1 MSPTKRLKNL
11 GLAKEYAWVN
21 VTSRNALGLLTRT
34 TSWFPGAKYR
44 IRSASGNFFI
54 HTKAIEFGQEA
65 PTGRINQCAFVETL
79 CWPSIPYDILKAFKW
94 KRASNIPEKQT
105 VVNRQTAV
113 DRPLR
118 IATNYDITTGY
129 IYRASGQKTF
139 DKSRQCELVKDV
151 ATDLMSAFSL
161 VLKNNI
167 GSMGTKA
174 K

>member
-54 HTKAIEFGQEA
+54 HAKAIEFGQEA
-65 PTGRINQCAFVETL
+65 TLDVFSPLGRLTNALLSKHSAGQ
-79 CWPSIPYDILKAFKW
+79 
-94 KRASNIPEKQT
+94 QT

-118 IATNYDITTGY
+118 VVTNYDITVGY
-129 IYRASGQKTF
+129 IYRVKEVAA
-139 DKSRQCELVKDV
+139 DLV
-151 ATDLMSAFSL
+151 SAFSL

-167 GSMGTKA
+167 GAMGTKA

>member
-65 PTGRINQCAFVETL
+65 TL
-79 CWPSIPYDILKAFKW
+79 DVFSPLGGLTNAHLSKHSAGQ
-94 KRASNIPEKQT
+94 ASNIPEKQT